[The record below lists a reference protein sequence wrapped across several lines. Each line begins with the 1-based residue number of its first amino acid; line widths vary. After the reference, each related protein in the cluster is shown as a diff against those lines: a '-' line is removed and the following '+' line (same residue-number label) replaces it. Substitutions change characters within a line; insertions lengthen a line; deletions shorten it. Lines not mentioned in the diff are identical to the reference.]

1 MATVNI
7 QLDTSF
13 LSVREYARRHGEN
26 QKTVENDIKSG
37 LIPTFQ
43 LGKGKKHMVNM
54 VALAH
59 MAASQIEA
67 NEPWNQPQ
75 QITELKK

>member
-13 LSVREYARRHGEN
+13 LSVKEYARRHGEDV
-26 QKTVENDIKSG
+26 KTVQNDIKSG
-37 LIPTFQ
+37 LIPTLQ
-43 LGKGKKHMVNM
+43 MGKGKKHMVNM

-59 MAASQIEA
+59 RAASQIE
-67 NEPWNQPQ
+67 NDEPWNQPQ
-75 QITELKK
+75 QIAQL